1 MAKLNLDSFNA
12 ILMQALKDQGPKGQL
27 DLLMHELQMAYG
39 VKIEYMEK
47 VIDDLN
53 SCRPYHQNLKYVN
66 NVDGACEKLDRQIN
80 ELYEKYPELKEGE
93 ENEQND
99 SI

>member
-39 VKIEYMEK
+39 VKIEYMEFR
-47 VIDDLN
+47 
-53 SCRPYHQNLKYVN
+53 S
-66 NVDGACEKLDRQIN
+66 
-80 ELYEKYPELKEGE
+80 
-93 ENEQND
+93 
-99 SI
+99 SITFSMYSIFTP